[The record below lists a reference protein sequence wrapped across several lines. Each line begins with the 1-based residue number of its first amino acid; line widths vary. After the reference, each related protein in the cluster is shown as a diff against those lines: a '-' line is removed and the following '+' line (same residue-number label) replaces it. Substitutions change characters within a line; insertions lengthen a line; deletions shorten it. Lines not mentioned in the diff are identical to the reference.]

1 MSGILGKI
9 VTTAA
14 KTVSKNAAKSAISKK
29 GISELAEEASTKPSA
44 LRELENLPAGAVA
57 KQIDETSEVAQK
69 VVPSIEPKNK
79 IKAYK
84 LFKQSKKT
92 GELYPLYV
100 KMKGNKPLEIGK
112 WIKAEIGE
120 QAPSGRVKSSLG
132 ELAFRPGF
140 HGGDMPIATHIGRKV
155 DPITLKPTRRGQ
167 PNVRADNHVWAEVEF
182 GDDVDWQSI
191 ANSRMQLTKDG
202 KPNLATAHITDR
214 LPDGGHYR
222 YKTNPNMTGNW
233 IIGGE
238 MKINRLL
245 SDDEVKAINNQFGV
259 SDLPRL
265 KDLKVQQPGLLIDK
279 KSGGSIER
287 NPYGT
292 NYQRMI

>member
-1 MSGILGKI
+1 MTGILSKVGNA
-9 VTTAA
+9 VA
-14 KTVSKNAAKSAISKK
+14 KGLTKNAAKSAVAKE
-29 GISELAEEASTKPSA
+29 GISELAEEVATKPTV
-44 LRELENLPAGAVA
+44 LKQLTELPTGAIA
-57 KQIDETSEVAQK
+57 KQLDETAEVVQDI
-69 VVPSIEPKNK
+69 VPTIEPKNK
-79 IKAYK
+79 ITAYK
-84 LFKQSKKT
+84 LFKQNKRT
-92 GELYPLYV
+92 GDLYPLFV
-100 KMKGNKPLEIGK
+100 KMKGNKPLEVGK
-112 WIKAEIGE
+112 WLKAEIGE

-132 ELAFRPGF
+132 ELAYRPGF
-140 HGGDMPIATHIGRKV
+140 HGGDMPIATHIGRKI
-155 DPITLKPTRRGQ
+155 DPITLKGTRKGQ
-167 PNVRADNHVWAEVEF
+167 PTVRADNHVWAEVEF

-238 MKINRLL
+238 MKINRVL
-245 SDDEVKAINNQFGV
+245 SDDEVKAINNKFGV

-265 KDLKVQQPGLLIDK
+265 KDLTPPKNVDK